1 MSRIVFAGGEVFDGT
16 GSPPAAADVAVQDGR
31 IAEVGHGLDG
41 DERIDVAGMT
51 LLPGFIDCHV
61 HVVLSHIDVLR
72 LLGTPLSYR
81 FFEAQRNL
89 RLLLDAGITTVR
101 DAAGADLGVKRAVQ
115 HGLIAGPRLQISIGM
130 ICQTGGHNDT
140 WTLSGTPTRALFP
153 VYPGVP
159 DAVAD
164 GPDEVRRTVRE
175 MLRSGA
181 DVIKIATSG
190 GITSPRDHPHHPHFR
205 DEEIAVA
212 VEEATAAGAWVM
224 SHAQANAG
232 IKSAI
237 RCGVRSIEH
246 GFELDDEAIQMMLD
260 AGTFLVPTLAA
271 PLAVVEA
278 AEAGLDLPADMVDK
292 AGEVI
297 EMHRESFR
305 RAADAGVNIAM
316 GTDSGITPH
325 GRNLRELD
333 LMVAAGM
340 TPAAALRATTAAAAE
355 LLGLHD
361 DLGTVEPGKRAD
373 LVLVEGDP
381 LDVATLG
388 DRIRG
393 VFQDGAQVAG
403 APLAPR
409 PGETPAAV

>member
-1 MSRIVFAGGEVFDGT
+1 MARIVFGGGEVFDGT
-16 GSPPAAADVAVQDGR
+16 GSAPAAAEVAVEGGR
-31 IAEVGHGLDG
+31 IAEVGAGLDG

-61 HVVLSHIDVLR
+61 HVILTDLDVLR

-115 HGLIAGPRLQISIGM
+115 DGLIAGPRLQISIGM
-130 ICQTGGHNDT
+130 VCQTGGHNDS
-140 WTLSGTPTRALFP
+140 WTLSDTRPQLLFP
-153 VYPGVP
+153 IYPGVP
-159 DAVAD
+159 EPVAD
-164 GPDEVRRTVRE
+164 GPDEVRRTVRQ

-212 VEEATAAGAWVM
+212 VQEAAAAGVSVM

-246 GFELDDEAIQMMLD
+246 GIELDDEAIQMMLD

-278 AEAGLDLPADMVDK
+278 AEAGLDLAPDMVDK
-292 AGEVI
+292 AREVI
-297 EMHRESFR
+297 EMHRDSFR

-333 LMVAAGM
+333 LMVGAGM
-340 TPAAALRATTAAAAE
+340 TPQAALRSCTVDAAE
-355 LLGLHD
+355 LLGLRD
-361 DLGTVEPGKRAD
+361 ELGTIEPGKRAD
-373 LVLVEGDP
+373 LVLVDGDP

-388 DRIRG
+388 DRVRAVFRDG
-393 VFQDGAQVAG
+393 VQVAG
-403 APLAPR
+403 GSLAM
-409 PGETPAAV
+409 ALS